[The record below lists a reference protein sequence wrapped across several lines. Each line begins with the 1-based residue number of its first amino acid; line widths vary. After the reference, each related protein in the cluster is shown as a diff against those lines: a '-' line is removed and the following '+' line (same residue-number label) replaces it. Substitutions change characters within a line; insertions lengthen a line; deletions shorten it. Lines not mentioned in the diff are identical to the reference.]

1 MIAHQ
6 SHHLLIHGMVL
17 FTLGLI
23 NGAVIPFFKNKR
35 MGLSAHLAGVQNGM
49 VLLLFGFLWPR
60 VALAETL
67 LSASYWL
74 SLYSMYTI
82 WLGLLLAAIWGASRS
97 TPIAGAGAG
106 FQASLKQER
115 VVQLLIVSGSLAII
129 LASFALL
136 WGLIGSSPLIT

>member
-6 SHHLLIHGMVL
+6 SHHLLIHGMAL
-17 FTLGLI
+17 FTLGLL
-23 NGAVIPFFKNKR
+23 NGIVIPFFKNKR

-74 SLYSMYTI
+74 SLYSMYAI

-97 TPIAGAGAG
+97 TPIAGAG

-136 WGLIGSSPLIT
+136 WGLIFSSPLTT